1 MKNMLYMKRRKLRH
15 TRRDLAISPRHHI
28 SSTTRYDIIC
38 TPGPQHRTYG
48 ESRVLG
54 QNDPFFKLNVENGLI
69 FKLLFKMTSFMP
81 HQPIKSIFYILF
93 TLLFQPFPSSVQNG
107 LFDATSAHKI
117 NILYPFYFTFSSH
130 PRPLFSP
137 VLLSPLCDFLWGI
150 N

>member
-1 MKNMLYMKRRKLRH
+1 MKRRKLRH

-81 HQPIKSIFYILF
+81 HQPIKSIFYTLF
-93 TLLFQPFPSSVQNG
+93 TLPFPV
-107 LFDATSAHKI
+107 I
-117 NILYPFYFTFSSH
+117 
-130 PRPLFSP
+130 P
-137 VLLSPLCDFLWGI
+137 VLCSLPFCYLLCAIFYGALI
-150 N
+150 NNINSHR